1 MADRLARRGEEEYE
15 ANGSIKISDVAAG
28 VEDAVSSA
36 TTMAE
41 SMVVHAVASK
51 GEEEEEEDGDYDMV
65 EHHEAD
71 EHEGEDGGDLEDVE
85 EEEYAAEQVE
95 YADYEMADT
104 AMEQDAEQVEYVEN
118 VAETD
123 AGSILA
129 TQEHAEH
136 HIVEETDANGAGSN
150 TVGHHEVEY
159 GGYAQ
164 EEGVDKE
171 HQTDGMSVDED
182 GHVVV
187 EDQQQQHNGHE
198 GGEAAH
204 SQAGHSHGMY
214 DDQGDQS
221 SQIYDSNHA
230 DGGPMEYTMISS
242 DDAANSSLAA
252 LSRAISSNV
261 RQLTGE
267 VDTEDDQRLQQH
279 RQREHDDDQHDH
291 ARSGHRP
298 QEHSSHDQQDD
309 ELPPGGYDDGAQ
321 EHTTAQPSTEP
332 GSNHKTPV
340 RFKTQARR
348 LAEAE
353 GPRSV
358 TPIKRRISRSQDAQT
373 SSRLKS
379 KVWGWY
385 EILPDGYRQCK
396 FCPQRYGRLT
406 ATTILARHFHNR
418 HDANASPST
427 TPTAS
432 RRPAGLSTRRPR
444 QPSHSRGSQR
454 VITLPNGQVIDMTDP
469 DSDSAYN
476 QAAVAAAAAAAA
488 AAEADFRASA
498 DDQPGTGDGAA
509 SAPLFQVQGNGD
521 AAYGHDSADEVQ
533 RSESQATQHSPF
545 DDNPLIVQGGFSAM
559 MASPLS
565 RLGLA
570 PARSAIAA
578 VAQFCA
584 QGDIRKNMQTC
595 VDLIGGAARR
605 GAQMV
610 FLPEASDFIADSRDL
625 TSQLAQSVD
634 GEFMKEIQQAAKDN
648 GIWVSIGIHE
658 QPPTNE
664 MPYNTNAVVS
674 NEGVLVSVYRKLH
687 MFDVNVKD
695 GPRLLESTTTTRGD
709 RISEVVDT
717 PVGRLG
723 SSVCYD
729 LRFPELAQ
737 TLRLQG
743 AQLLSYPSAFTEL
756 TGAAHWEMLL
766 RARAVETQTY
776 VFGAAQIGRHNSRRS
791 SYGDAMIVD
800 PWGTVLA
807 RCARNTNEPT
817 LATAEINL
825 EYLDKI
831 RREMPVFNHKRT
843 DLFPE
848 YAA

>member
-1 MADRLARRGEEEYE
+1 MPDRLAHEEEYE
-15 ANGSIKISDVAAG
+15 TSGGLKGSDANAG
-28 VEDAVSSA
+28 IEEAVSGA
-36 TTMAE
+36 TTMDE
-41 SMVVHAVASK
+41 SAAAHAMASK
-51 GEEEEEEDGDYDMV
+51 EDDDYDMV
-65 EHHEAD
+65 EHDEA
-71 EHEGEDGGDLEDVE
+71 GEDGGGLESE
-85 EEEYAAEQVE
+85 EAYAAEHE
-95 YADYEMADT
+95 YAEYEMADV
-104 AMEQDAEQVEYVEN
+104 AMDQEAEYAEN
-118 VAETD
+118 VADTD

-129 TQEHAEH
+129 TQEHSEH
-136 HIVEETDANGAGSN
+136 QMGEDDGANGAG
-150 TVGHHEVEY
+150 GAGGDEY
-159 GGYAQ
+159 DGYVPD
-164 EEGVDKE
+164 EGDDGVDKE
-171 HQTDGMSVDED
+171 HHGDGMSVDED
-182 GHVVV
+182 GHVIV
-187 EDQQQQHNGHE
+187 EDQQQQHASHE
-198 GGEAAH
+198 GGEADH
-204 SQAGHSHGMY
+204 DQTGHSHAMY
-214 DDQGDQS
+214 DDQS
-221 SQIYDSNHA
+221 SQIYGSSSHAA
-230 DGGPMEYTMISS
+230 DGGSMDYPIIAS

-252 LSRAISSNV
+252 LSQVISSNV

-267 VDTEDDQRLQQH
+267 VDTEGHQRSQQY
-279 RQREHDDDQHDH
+279 RQGQHDNQ
-291 ARSGHRP
+291 
-298 QEHSSHDQQDD
+298 QEPHED
-309 ELPPGGYDDGAQ
+309 EHQPGYDDGAQ
-321 EHTTAQPSTEP
+321 QEHALAQSSAV
-332 GSNHKTPV
+332 GGAGHKMKTPV
-340 RFKTQARR
+340 RFKSQARR

-353 GPRSV
+353 GGPRSI
-358 TPIKRRISRSQDAQT
+358 TPIKRPVSRSRDAQT

-385 EILPDGYRQCK
+385 EVLPDGYRQCR

-418 HDANASPST
+418 HDANGSPTT

-432 RRPAGLSTRRPR
+432 RRPASLIARRPR

-454 VITLPNGQVIDMTDP
+454 VITLPNGQVIDITDP
-469 DSDSAYN
+469 DSVSAYN
-476 QAAVAAAAAAAA
+476 QAAMAAAAAAAA
-488 AAEADFRASA
+488 ADADFRVSA
-498 DDQPGTGDGAA
+498 DDQSGTGDAA
-509 SAPLFQVQGNGD
+509 TSASLFQVQGNGD
-521 AAYGHDSADEVQ
+521 AAYEHDSTDEAHHPELQ
-533 RSESQATQHSPF
+533 TAQHSPF
-545 DDNPLIVQGGFSAM
+545 DDNPLIMPGSFSAM

-565 RLGLA
+565 RIGLT

-578 VAQFCA
+578 VGQFCA
-584 QGDIRKNMQTC
+584 QGDIQKNLQTC

-610 FLPEASDFIADSRDL
+610 FLPESSDFIADSRDQ
-625 TSQLAQSVD
+625 TAQLAQGID

-648 GIWVSIGIHE
+648 SIWVSIGIHE

-674 NEGVLVSVYRKLH
+674 DEGILVSMYRKLH

-709 RISEVVDT
+709 RLSDVVDT

-737 TLRLQG
+737 ALRLRG
-743 AQLLSYPSAFTEL
+743 AQLISYPSAFTEL

-766 RARAVETQTY
+766 RARAVETQMY

-825 EYLDKI
+825 EYLDKV

-843 DLFPE
+843 DIFSE